1 MHVVI
6 TSSRAGDSGVALS
19 PRRGDAGPGWSN
31 YRGLVISTIVV
42 GYDGTEPASGA
53 LDRAIEEARSARAQL
68 LVVAVAEMPLNPE
81 GPQNFG
87 TLDDTPARMI
97 PLVEPPELEPILA
110 DAKERVDA
118 AGLTG
123 EYTWAA
129 GEPASAIVGA
139 AKERGAELIVI
150 GAHHHGLLARILGPD
165 VATQVKHDAGC
176 DVIVAD

>member
-1 MHVVI
+1 V
-6 TSSRAGDSGVALS
+6 SA
-19 PRRGDAGPGWSN
+19 
-31 YRGLVISTIVV
+31 TIVV
-42 GYDGTEPASGA
+42 GYDATEPARRA
-53 LDRAIEEARSARAQL
+53 LDRAIEEAQGSRARL

-87 TLDDTPARMI
+87 TLDDSPARMI

-110 DAKERVDA
+110 EARERINA
-118 AGLTG
+118 AGAHG

-139 AKERGAELIVI
+139 ARESGAKLIVL
-150 GAHHHGLLARILGPD
+150 GSHHHGFFERLFGPD
-165 VATQVKHDAGC
+165 VATQVKRDAGC

>member
-1 MHVVI
+1 
-6 TSSRAGDSGVALS
+6 
-19 PRRGDAGPGWSN
+19 
-31 YRGLVISTIVV
+31 VISTIVV
-42 GYDGTEPASGA
+42 GYDGAAPASRA
-53 LDRAIEEARSARAQL
+53 LDRAIDETRKSRAQL
-68 LVVAVAEMPLNPE
+68 LVVAVAELPLNPE

-110 DAKERVDA
+110 EAKKRVAA

-150 GAHHHGLLARILGPD
+150 GSHHHGWFARVLGPD
-165 VATQVKHDAGC
+165 VATQVKRDAGC
-176 DVIVAD
+176 DVVVAD